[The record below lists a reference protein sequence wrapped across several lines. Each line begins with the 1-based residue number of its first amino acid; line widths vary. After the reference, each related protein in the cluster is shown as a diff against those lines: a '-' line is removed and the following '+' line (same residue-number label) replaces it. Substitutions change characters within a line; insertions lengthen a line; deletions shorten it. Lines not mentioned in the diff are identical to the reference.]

1 MPSEDDKIEEALQRQ
16 KDIVQYTINEES
28 IAIKV
33 RSIDAI
39 FLLAIRTFICQKRF
53 ANWMLKTRTKI
64 QRTQDF
70 ELASV
75 VRAIAIDAMIAA
87 QLIPNIMRW

>member
-39 FLLAIRTFICQKRF
+39 FLLAIRTFHLPETFRHTEC
-53 ANWMLKTRTKI
+53 
-64 QRTQDF
+64 
-70 ELASV
+70 
-75 VRAIAIDAMIAA
+75 
-87 QLIPNIMRW
+87 

>member
-53 ANWMLKTRTKI
+53 AN
-64 QRTQDF
+64 
-70 ELASV
+70 
-75 VRAIAIDAMIAA
+75 
-87 QLIPNIMRW
+87 